1 MRNNGSEENYE
12 KRLLSAAAALLC
24 FSAAVPVTA
33 FADGPEFSEKDI
45 TAYVYST
52 ENQKILA
59 SRFYS
64 DLPEVPYVRLDDFYS
79 LLLGK
84 KLSVEADG
92 SKFTLTNPMGQ
103 TAVVDTDLDKLTS
116 DDYVEFI
123 NTTVFRQ
130 EGAANIYYDGCPFVR
145 VGETEYDKPAKDL
158 LTSSRSF
165 WMR

>member
-1 MRNNGSEENYE
+1 MK
-12 KRLLSAAAALLC
+12 KRLLSAAAAILC
-24 FSAAVPVTA
+24 LSAAVPVTA

-84 KLSVEADG
+84 KLTVEADG

-103 TAVVDTDLDKLTS
+103 TAVVDTDLDTLKS
-116 DDYVEFI
+116 DDYAEFS
-123 NTTVFRQ
+123 NTTMFRQ
-130 EGAANIYYDGCPFVR
+130 EGINNTYFDGNPFVR
-145 VGETEYDKPAKDL
+145 VRDTVYNKEAKDL

-165 WMR
+165 WTR